1 MKKNEIVSII
11 VPAYNAERTINRCID
26 SILKQSY
33 GNLEIIIINDGSKD
47 STEEKC
53 MKYIKNKKIKYIR
66 IKNSGVSN
74 ARNIGIE
81 NSTGTYIMFVDSD
94 DYIEKNMVERLYDNI
109 NENVDLVICSKNLIT
124 VNEKISEKIDIA
136 SFTLK
141 KENIIQLYRAKILN
155 PPYCKLY
162 RSEIIKSKSI
172 RFDISISIGEDLLFN
187 ILYLKNIT
195 KDIKILNE
203 NLYNYEKINK
213 NSLSVRYYSNMLEM
227 KKKITDEL
235 KRYELDTEEKELQL
249 QLIMFD
255 LLFSA
260 VTNELKNKN
269 RNFLIRYINGYKIIH
284 NQDFNSQIK
293 KMKEYKLMSDK
304 EYKILNSYFYIFF
317 IIFIRKKYRI
327 I

>member
-53 MKYIKNKKIKYIR
+53 MKYIKNKEIKYIR

-124 VNEKISEKIDIA
+124 INEKISEKIDIA
-136 SFTLK
+136 SCTLK

-203 NLYNYEKINK
+203 NLYNYEKINT

-284 NQDFNSQIK
+284 NQDFNNQIK

>member
-53 MKYIKNKKIKYIR
+53 MKYTKNKKIKYIR

-124 VNEKISEKIDIA
+124 INEKISEKIDIA
-136 SFTLK
+136 SCTLK

-162 RSEIIKSKSI
+162 RSAIIKSKSI

>member
-124 VNEKISEKIDIA
+124 VNEKISEKI
-136 SFTLK
+136 K
-141 KENIIQLYRAKILN
+141 KGKYYTII
-155 PPYCKLY
+155 
-162 RSEIIKSKSI
+162 
-172 RFDISISIGEDLLFN
+172 
-187 ILYLKNIT
+187 
-195 KDIKILNE
+195 
-203 NLYNYEKINK
+203 
-213 NSLSVRYYSNMLEM
+213 
-227 KKKITDEL
+227 
-235 KRYELDTEEKELQL
+235 
-249 QLIMFD
+249 
-255 LLFSA
+255 
-260 VTNELKNKN
+260 
-269 RNFLIRYINGYKIIH
+269 
-284 NQDFNSQIK
+284 
-293 KMKEYKLMSDK
+293 
-304 EYKILNSYFYIFF
+304 
-317 IIFIRKKYRI
+317 
-327 I
+327 

>member
-33 GNLEIIIINDGSKD
+33 SNLEIIIINDGSKD

-66 IKNSGVSN
+66 INNSGVSN

>member
-53 MKYIKNKKIKYIR
+53 MKYTKNKKIKYIR

-74 ARNIGIE
+74 ARNIGID

-124 VNEKISEKIDIA
+124 INEKISEKIDIA
-136 SFTLK
+136 SCTLK

-162 RSEIIKSKSI
+162 RSAIIKSKSI

-203 NLYNYEKINK
+203 NLYNYEKINT

-284 NQDFNSQIK
+284 NQDFNNQIK

>member
-1 MKKNEIVSII
+1 
-11 VPAYNAERTINRCID
+11 
-26 SILKQSY
+26 
-33 GNLEIIIINDGSKD
+33 
-47 STEEKC
+47 
-53 MKYIKNKKIKYIR
+53 MKYTKNKKIKYIR

-124 VNEKISEKIDIA
+124 INEKISEKIDIA
-136 SFTLK
+136 SCTLK

-203 NLYNYEKINK
+203 NLYNYEKINT

-284 NQDFNSQIK
+284 NQDFNNQIK

>member
-33 GNLEIIIINDGSKD
+33 SNLEIIIINDGSKD

-53 MKYIKNKKIKYIR
+53 MKYIKNKRIKYIR
-66 IKNSGVSN
+66 INNSGVSN

-124 VNEKISEKIDIA
+124 INEKISEKIDIA
-136 SFTLK
+136 SCTIK

-203 NLYNYEKINK
+203 NLYNYEKINT

-317 IIFIRKKYRI
+317 VIFIRKKYRI

>member
-74 ARNIGIE
+74 ARNVGIE

-136 SFTLK
+136 SCTLK

-162 RSEIIKSKSI
+162 RSEIIKNKSI

-203 NLYNYEKINK
+203 NLYNYEKINT

>member
-1 MKKNEIVSII
+1 M
-11 VPAYNAERTINRCID
+11 
-26 SILKQSY
+26 LLLFFQ
-33 GNLEIIIINDGSKD
+33 
-47 STEEKC
+47 
-53 MKYIKNKKIKYIR
+53 
-66 IKNSGVSN
+66 
-74 ARNIGIE
+74 
-81 NSTGTYIMFVDSD
+81 
-94 DYIEKNMVERLYDNI
+94 
-109 NENVDLVICSKNLIT
+109 
-124 VNEKISEKIDIA
+124 
-136 SFTLK
+136 
-141 KENIIQLYRAKILN
+141 ENIIQLYRAKILN

-203 NLYNYEKINK
+203 NLYNYEKINT

-317 IIFIRKKYRI
+317 VIFIRKKYRI

>member
-53 MKYIKNKKIKYIR
+53 MKYTKNKKIKYIR

-124 VNEKISEKIDIA
+124 INEKISEKIDIA
-136 SFTLK
+136 SCTLK

-162 RSEIIKSKSI
+162 RSAIIKSKSI

-203 NLYNYEKINK
+203 NLYNYEKINT

-227 KKKITDEL
+227 KKKITEEL

-284 NQDFNSQIK
+284 NQDFNNQIK

>member
-1 MKKNEIVSII
+1 
-11 VPAYNAERTINRCID
+11 
-26 SILKQSY
+26 
-33 GNLEIIIINDGSKD
+33 
-47 STEEKC
+47 
-53 MKYIKNKKIKYIR
+53 
-66 IKNSGVSN
+66 
-74 ARNIGIE
+74 
-81 NSTGTYIMFVDSD
+81 
-94 DYIEKNMVERLYDNI
+94 
-109 NENVDLVICSKNLIT
+109 
-124 VNEKISEKIDIA
+124 
-136 SFTLK
+136 
-141 KENIIQLYRAKILN
+141 
-155 PPYCKLY
+155 
-162 RSEIIKSKSI
+162 
-172 RFDISISIGEDLLFN
+172 
-187 ILYLKNIT
+187 
-195 KDIKILNE
+195 
-203 NLYNYEKINK
+203 
-213 NSLSVRYYSNMLEM
+213 MLEM

>member
-53 MKYIKNKKIKYIR
+53 MKYIKIKKIKYIR
-66 IKNSGVSN
+66 INNSGVSN

>member
-53 MKYIKNKKIKYIR
+53 MKYTKNKKIKYIR

-124 VNEKISEKIDIA
+124 INEKISEKIDIA
-136 SFTLK
+136 SCTLK

-162 RSEIIKSKSI
+162 RSAIIKSKSI

-203 NLYNYEKINK
+203 NLYNYEKINT

-284 NQDFNSQIK
+284 NQDFNNQIK

>member
-53 MKYIKNKKIKYIR
+53 MKYTKNKKIKYIR

-235 KRYELDTEEKELQL
+235 KRYELDKEEKELQL

>member
-33 GNLEIIIINDGSKD
+33 SNLEIIIINDGSKD

-53 MKYIKNKKIKYIR
+53 MKYIKNKRIKYIR
-66 IKNSGVSN
+66 INNSGVSN

-124 VNEKISEKIDIA
+124 INEKISEKIDIA
-136 SFTLK
+136 SCTLK

-203 NLYNYEKINK
+203 NLYNYEKINT

-317 IIFIRKKYRI
+317 VIFIRKKYRI

>member
-33 GNLEIIIINDGSKD
+33 SNLEIIIINDGSKD

-66 IKNSGVSN
+66 INNSGVSN

-124 VNEKISEKIDIA
+124 INEKISEKIDIA
-136 SFTLK
+136 SCTLK

-162 RSEIIKSKSI
+162 RSAIIKSKSI

-203 NLYNYEKINK
+203 NLYNYEKINT

-284 NQDFNSQIK
+284 NQDFNNQIK

>member
-124 VNEKISEKIDIA
+124 INEKISEKIDIA
-136 SFTLK
+136 SCTLK

-203 NLYNYEKINK
+203 NLYNYEKINT

-284 NQDFNSQIK
+284 NQDFNNQIK